1 MQNHLDT
8 FMRMKDRDRVTQ
20 YLKEYLNSAAV
31 LGYTE
36 LSSSDMQRV
45 TQLFRRL
52 YKTPESV
59 PDINQ
64 LLDYFIVLALTKDA
78 YYKDFDEKSV
88 EFVDS
93 SILLIEKRFTGSET
107 LEVPVPGQDTDTPAD
122 DLEKVKLSYFK
133 SIPSNS
139 KVYNKVLIP

>member
-1 MQNHLDT
+1 
-8 FMRMKDRDRVTQ
+8 MKDRDRVTQ

-107 LEVPVPGQDTDTPAD
+107 LEVPVLGQDPDTA
-122 DLEKVKLSYFK
+122 
-133 SIPSNS
+133 
-139 KVYNKVLIP
+139 